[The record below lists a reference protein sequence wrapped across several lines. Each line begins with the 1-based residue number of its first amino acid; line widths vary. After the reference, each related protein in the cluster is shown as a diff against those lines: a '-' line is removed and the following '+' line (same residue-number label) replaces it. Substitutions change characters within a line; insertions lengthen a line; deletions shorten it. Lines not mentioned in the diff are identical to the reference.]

1 LASGRD
7 GYAGKLTGVPG
18 RKNELWRWQ
27 RVRPEAA
34 PVSLEPI
41 DFGAIE
47 AWREDDHG
55 AALRCFMNSAALAGF
70 DQVAKQP
77 ALDARL
83 FFEEN
88 FTAHRIPGEPGLL
101 TSYFEPVLKGSR
113 RRSALYPVPVYRRP
127 ADLEALPDS
136 HPLRKANLTAG
147 RFERGAFEPYF
158 TRGEIEDGALA
169 GSDLELLFVSD
180 PIEAF
185 IMHVQGSGRVE
196 LDDGSAVRL
205 SFDGKNG
212 HPYTSLSKL
221 LIARGELTAA
231 NAHLD
236 GLIAWLRSGPQAL
249 ALLRENKSHI
259 FFKELEASAAAP
271 EGSMGVALTPGRS
284 LAADPVYHSLGFP
297 IWVAAPGLTFEGR
310 PFRRLVIA
318 QDTGSAIIGPQRGD
332 IFAGSGAAAGGIA
345 GHIRHACEFIV
356 LLPKRELKG

>member
-1 LASGRD
+1 
-7 GYAGKLTGVPG
+7 VPG
-18 RKNELWRWQ
+18 QKSEQLWRWQ
-27 RVRPEAA
+27 RVRAEGA
-34 PVSLEPI
+34 PVSLEAI
-41 DFGAIE
+41 DYGAIE
-47 AWREDDHG
+47 GWREDGHD
-55 AALRCFMNSAALAGF
+55 AAFRCFVKSAPLVGLDGLAKL
-70 DQVAKQP
+70 ASP
-77 ALDARL
+77 DARL

-88 FTAHRIPGEPGLL
+88 FTAHRILGEPGLL
-101 TSYFEPVLKGSR
+101 TSYFEPVLRGSR
-113 RRSALYPVPVYRRP
+113 KRSALYSVPVYRRP

-136 HPLRKANLTAG
+136 HPLREANLTAG
-147 RFERGAFEPYF
+147 RLKQGEFEPYF

-169 GSDLELLFVSD
+169 GRDLELLFVSD
-180 PIEAF
+180 PVEAF

-196 LDDGSAVRL
+196 LDDGSVIRL

-221 LIARGELTAA
+221 LIARGELSTA

-236 GLIAWLRSGPQAL
+236 GLVAWLRSGPQAL
-249 ALLRENKSHI
+249 ALLRENKSYI
-259 FFKELEASAAAP
+259 FFKELEAAAAAP

-284 LAADPVYHSLGFP
+284 LAADPLYYSLGYP
-297 IWVAAPGLTFEGR
+297 IWVAAPGLEFEGR

-332 IFAGSGAAAGGIA
+332 IFAGSGTAAGGIA